1 MKRDGKW
8 LFAVDC
14 ERVTGQPEVT
24 FSRGLRRRCPEVGLG
39 EMSCHG
45 VPVLCR
51 SPRIPFCW
59 NQYDEEPRGLGSQV
73 NPKTSKD
80 LIHELRSD
88 KLG

>member
-1 MKRDGKW
+1 MVY
-8 LFAVDC
+8 A
-14 ERVTGQPEVT
+14 
-24 FSRGLRRRCPEVGLG
+24 SRACSRFGFG

-45 VPVLCR
+45 VLVLCR

-59 NQYDEEPRGLGSQV
+59 YQYDEEPRGLGSQV
-73 NPKTSKD
+73 NPKTSKG